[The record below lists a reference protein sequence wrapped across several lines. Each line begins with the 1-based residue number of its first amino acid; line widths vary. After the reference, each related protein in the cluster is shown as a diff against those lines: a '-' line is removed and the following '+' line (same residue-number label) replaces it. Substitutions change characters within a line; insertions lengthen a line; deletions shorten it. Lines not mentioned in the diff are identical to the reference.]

1 MSFVI
6 RPAETEDAQ
15 ALTDFVRNLG
25 EFSSVA
31 EEPSETTLAR
41 VRQSVHIVTTS
52 DRHTLLVAEVGE
64 QIVGYCNVHW
74 QPMMSQ
80 QEGFVSELFVG
91 VSRRGEGVGTALL
104 ETVKREARARGC
116 GRLHLE
122 NFRTK
127 ASYERGYYAKHGWQ
141 ERPAAAS
148 FILDLRA
155 EAL

>member
-1 MSFVI
+1 MTI
-6 RPAETEDAQ
+6 RPVRAEDAQ
-15 ALTDFVRNLG
+15 SLTDFVRTLG
-25 EFSSVA
+25 EFSKIA
-31 EEPSETTLAR
+31 EEPSETTLER
-41 VRQSVHIVTTS
+41 VRQNIQIVMTS
-52 DRHTLLVAEVGE
+52 DRHTLLVAEDGARL
-64 QIVGYCNVHW
+64 VGYCNVHW

-91 VSRRGEGVGTALL
+91 ASRRGQGVGTALL
-104 ETVKREARARGC
+104 EMLKREARARGC

-148 FILDLRA
+148 FIFDLRA

>member
-1 MSFVI
+1 MI
-6 RPAETEDAQ
+6 RPAETEDAR
-15 ALTDFVRNLG
+15 ALTDFVRNLA

-31 EEPSETTLAR
+31 EEPPETTLAR
-41 VRQSVHIVTTS
+41 VRQNIQIVTAS
-52 DRHTLLVAEVGE
+52 DRHTLLIAEDGARLA
-64 QIVGYCNVHW
+64 GYCNVHW
-74 QPMMSQ
+74 QPLMSQ

-91 VSRRGEGVGTALL
+91 ASRRGEGVGTALL

-127 ASYERGYYAKHGWQ
+127 ASYRRGYYAKLGWQ

-148 FILDLRA
+148 FIFDLRA